1 MDYYQEILSK
11 CDALLVENKV
21 QEAYDLLEEE
31 LRMPYI
37 PKDSE
42 EKIIALYNECRQQL
56 EMQKPQKTYTEE
68 DLEDLLSGTLDE
80 QFAAVEVLKSSNIRR
95 HLPVIEHYFCGNP
108 HYLVRSLL
116 VEALIDQQVH
126 GELKMDYEGME
137 ITFDPGFVEMP
148 MESDGALQAVAWIRE
163 WFENDNPSFAMMCV
177 ETLVKEAYLKL
188 PFNIDEDESQL
199 IALAAVKYVFY
210 AYGEQPAFEKFLA
223 EKALAQSSGYEL
235 LLNKHD
241 ME

>member
-56 EMQKPQKTYTEE
+56 EMQKPQKTYTE
-68 DLEDLLSGTLDE
+68 
-80 QFAAVEVLKSSNIRR
+80 VEVLKSSNIRR
-95 HLPVIEHYFCGNP
+95 HLPIIEHYFCGNP

>member
-1 MDYYQEILSK
+1 MDYYQDIVLKCESLIAESKVKEVYEI
-11 CDALLVENKV
+11 
-21 QEAYDLLEEE
+21 LEEE

-42 EKIIALYNECRQQL
+42 AKIVALYNQCRQQL
-56 EMQKPQKTYTEE
+56 EQDKPRKSYNEE
-68 DLEDLLSGTLDE
+68 DVETMLSGSLDE
-80 QFAAVEVLKSSNIRR
+80 QFAAVEVLRGSNIRR
-95 HLPVIEHYFCGNP
+95 HLPIIEHYFCEKP

-116 VEALIDQQVH
+116 VEALIDQQIH
-126 GELKMDYEGME
+126 GELKMVYEDMD
-137 ITFDPGFVEMP
+137 IVFDPGFVEMP
-148 MESDGALQAVAWIRE
+148 MESDGAVQAVAYLRE
-163 WFENDNPSFAMMCV
+163 WFENDNPTFAMMCV

-188 PFNIDEDESQL
+188 PFNIDEDESL
-199 IALAAVKYVFY
+199 PLAVAVVKYVFY
-210 AYGEQPAFEKFLA
+210 AYGEQPAFEKFLV